1 MHIAP
6 AGDRLRK
13 SVRVPAQPPFA
24 RLDPELLGRS
34 VLNALQH
41 KEDLGWAEI
50 THPYHPF
57 RDQRFKIL
65 KTRKVAG
72 EDTIILQG
80 SYRGTF
86 AVPREW
92 TDQADPSS
100 YDQLDIRAPILCF
113 RRLLTL
119 AELIE
124 QIGKEGLDK

>member
-1 MHIAP
+1 M
-6 AGDRLRK
+6 
-13 SVRVPAQPPFA
+13 
-24 RLDPELLGRS
+24 
-34 VLNALQH
+34 LNALQH
-41 KEDLGWAEI
+41 KEDLGWAKI

-57 RDQRFKIL
+57 RGQRFKIL

-100 YDQLDIRAPILCF
+100 YAQLDIHAPILCF

-119 AELIE
+119 IELIE
-124 QIGKEGLDK
+124 Q

>member
-1 MHIAP
+1 M
-6 AGDRLRK
+6 
-13 SVRVPAQPPFA
+13 
-24 RLDPELLGRS
+24 
-34 VLNALQH
+34 
-41 KEDLGWAEI
+41 GWAEI

-57 RDQRFKIL
+57 RGRRFKIL

-92 TDQADPSS
+92 TDQADPGS

-113 RRLLTL
+113 RCLLTL
-119 AELIE
+119 TELIE
-124 QIGKEGLDK
+124 QIGKESLDK

>member
-1 MHIAP
+1 MHTAP
-6 AGDRLRK
+6 AEDRPRQ

-24 RLDPELLGRS
+24 RLGPGLLGRS
-34 VLNALQH
+34 VVNALQH

-50 THPYHPF
+50 NHPYHPF
-57 RDQRFKIL
+57 RGQRFKIL

-92 TDQADPSS
+92 TNQADPSS
-100 YDQLDIRAPILCF
+100 YAQLDIRAPILCF

-119 AELIE
+119 TELIE
-124 QIGKEGLDK
+124 QIGKEDLDK